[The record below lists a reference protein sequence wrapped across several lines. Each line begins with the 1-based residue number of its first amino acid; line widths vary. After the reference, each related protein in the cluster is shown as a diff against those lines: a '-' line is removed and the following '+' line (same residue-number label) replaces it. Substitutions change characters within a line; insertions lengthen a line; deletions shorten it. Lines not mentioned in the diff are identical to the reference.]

1 MRLLAPPPMPRDGF
15 KDPTR
20 NRTCWQLIQEPPPPY
35 YDAPQHVDRPV
46 QRLWWRYFLRPFP
59 VSFVIVVLAGI
70 IGGLQPYTF
79 VVGTGYLTDHV
90 IELDLAADPR
100 QGARGFDPTKPGQ
113 HERFLFDQPH
123 ERRGLIDRL
132 DTTVG
137 MSTDQKLDRLVK
149 LSVVMVLASALCLF
163 LQAMVVWL
171 TIRVGQNI
179 QFRLRQHVHDK
190 LNRLPLSYHDQRSP
204 GRLLTHLFSDVQ
216 VIDNVSV
223 TLMRLVPSAIAQLV
237 IGLVICLLIS
247 PGLSVWVLITLPSY
261 AICYSWFQR
270 RMRDVARNGREI
282 DGKLNAHVANR
293 LSHFQL
299 VKAFQRETREAIEF
313 IRQARPVLRFA
324 LVGAGLN
331 IAFVIACGLIG
342 TVCVTIVLW
351 RGALLARSGV
361 ISAGDLIAFHAALA
375 ALFVPVTQ
383 LANLAL
389 NYHNMRY
396 ASAKIMRLLDEP
408 IELDDP
414 DPQELGSHL
423 PAQPPASAPAIR
435 FEKVSFRYGPAL
447 APALRDISFELPAGR
462 RLAVMG
468 PSGAGKST
476 LARLAARL
484 YDPSEG
490 RILLGNTDL
499 RQFRLSHLRQAMV
512 FVAQEP
518 IVFSGTIADNITY
531 GVPGAPSRQIIAA
544 AQYAQIH
551 DYIHQLPER
560 YRTLT
565 HERGLTLSGGQKQRV
580 SLARALLTDARVLVL
595 DDCTSALDAET
606 ESRLVAGF
614 DDALEGRTTLLVT
627 HRVSVAL
634 SSDLIL
640 MLEDG
645 RVVEWGAPAELLQA
659 EGAFARLAQEQQRK
673 AKAAVADTGDE
684 RQV

>member
-1 MRLLAPPPMPRDGF
+1 MKSATPPPMPRDAF
-15 KDPTR
+15 RDPTR
-20 NRTCWQLIQEPPPPY
+20 NRSLWQLIQEPPPPY
-35 YDAPQHVDRPV
+35 FDAPQHVDRPV

-59 VSFVIVVLAGI
+59 ISFLVIIFAGI
-70 IGGLQPYTF
+70 VGGLQPYTF

-90 IELDLAADPR
+90 IELDLTAAPG
-100 QGARGFDPTKPGQ
+100 QGARGFDPTMPGQ

-137 MSTDQKLDRLVK
+137 MSTDQKFNRLLK
-149 LSVVMVLASALCLF
+149 LSIVMVVANALCLF
-163 LQAMVVWL
+163 LQAAVVWI

-216 VIDNVSV
+216 VIDNVAV
-223 TLMRLVPSAIAQLV
+223 TLMRIVPAALAQLV
-237 IGLVICLLIS
+237 IGLVICWLIS

-261 AICYSWFQR
+261 ALCYSWFQR

-313 IRQARPVLRFA
+313 ICQARPVLRFA
-324 LVGAGLN
+324 LAGAALN
-331 IAFVIACGLIG
+331 IAFVVVCGLIG

-375 ALFVPVTQ
+375 TLFVPVTQ

-389 NYHNMRY
+389 SYHNMRY

-414 DPQELGSHL
+414 DEDELGGH
-423 PAQPPASAPAIR
+423 PPVQPPTSAPALR
-435 FEKVSFRYGPAL
+435 FEGVSFRYNAS
-447 APALRDISFELPAGR
+447 APVAMQGITFDLPAGK
-462 RLAVMG
+462 RLAIMG

-484 YDPSEG
+484 YDPTEG
-490 RILLGNTDL
+490 RILLGGTDL
-499 RQFRLSHLRQAMV
+499 RQFRLAHLRQALV

-518 IVFSGTIADNITY
+518 IVFSGTLADNITY

-551 DYIHQLPER
+551 NYIHQLPEQ

-580 SLARALLTDARVLVL
+580 SLARALLTDARALIL

-645 RVVEWGAPAELLQA
+645 QMVEFGSPAELLRA
-659 EGAFARLAQEQQRK
+659 GGAFAQLAEEQRRK
-673 AKAAVADTGDE
+673 AAEAVA
-684 RQV
+684 